1 MSREGQLKINSENLF
16 PIIKKWL
23 YSDKDIFLRE
33 IVANS
38 CDAISKLR
46 RLVSIGEA
54 EEQAEKPRID
64 IVLDKGA
71 RTLAFSDNGIGMTD
85 EEVEKYITQI
95 AFSGAKDF
103 IEQYKDKTDADAGI
117 IGHFGLGFYS
127 AYMVADTVDID
138 TLSYKTGA
146 KAVHWSSDGNAT
158 YEIGEGGRDKV
169 GTTVTLHI
177 SEDAGEFLEEWRLR
191 QIIRRYCGFMPYE
204 IYFSVIDPEKEK
216 EKAETTENTE
226 DSETEAKKPE
236 ETPVNDTEPLWKKA
250 PKDCTK
256 EEYEKFYRDVFND
269 YNPPLFWIHLNVDYP
284 FNLKGILYFPK
295 QTNEMDVVPGEVK
308 LYCNQVYIAD
318 NIKEVV
324 PEFLLLL
331 KGVIDCPDLP
341 LNVSRSFLQNDGDVA
356 KISKHI
362 TKKVADKLC
371 SMFANSREEYE
382 SYWDD
387 IAPFIKF
394 GCIRDEKFYE
404 RMKDALL
411 LKGTDGKY
419 YTVSEYPTGE
429 DKKVYYTSDPDVQSQ
444 YIKLLTAAGKTV
456 VVLNHVI
463 DTHFIT
469 FLEYNLKDYKFQRVD
484 SDIEAGEDGA
494 DETAAE
500 DIVAAAKPYLDEKL
514 TVKAQAL
521 SDASTP
527 AVLLLSE
534 QSRRLKEMVKMYGMS
549 GFNPPDD
556 EYTLILNTTNSAV
569 KKLPSLPDDRRELV
583 SRYVYDLA
591 ALAHKKLS
599 AEELNAF
606 IERSGKLL
614 EMVSGV

>member
-1 MSREGQLKINSENLF
+1 M
-16 PIIKKWL
+16 
-23 YSDKDIFLRE
+23 
-33 IVANS
+33 
-38 CDAISKLR
+38 
-46 RLVSIGEA
+46 
-54 EEQAEKPRID
+54 
-64 IVLDKGA
+64 
-71 RTLAFSDNGIGMTD
+71 
-85 EEVEKYITQI
+85 
-95 AFSGAKDF
+95 
-103 IEQYKDKTDADAGI
+103 
-117 IGHFGLGFYS
+117 
-127 AYMVADTVDID
+127 
-138 TLSYKTGA
+138 
-146 KAVHWSSDGNAT
+146 
-158 YEIGEGGRDKV
+158 
-169 GTTVTLHI
+169 
-177 SEDAGEFLEEWRLR
+177 
-191 QIIRRYCGFMPYE
+191 
-204 IYFSVIDPEKEK
+204 
-216 EKAETTENTE
+216 
-226 DSETEAKKPE
+226 
-236 ETPVNDTEPLWKKA
+236 
-250 PKDCTK
+250 
-256 EEYEKFYRDVFND
+256 
-269 YNPPLFWIHLNVDYP
+269 DYP

-556 EYTLILNTTNSAV
+556 EYTLILNTANSAV

>member
-1 MSREGQLKINSENLF
+1 MSREGQLKISSENLF

-33 IVANS
+33 LVANC

-46 RLVSIGEA
+46 RLASIGEI
-54 EEQAEKPRID
+54 EEPAVKPRID

-71 RTLAFSDNGIGMTD
+71 KTLSFSDNGIGMTE

-103 IEQYKDKTDADAGI
+103 IEQYKDKAQGDAGI

-127 AYMVADTVDID
+127 SYMVADTVDID
-138 TLSYKTGA
+138 TLSYIEGA
-146 KAVHWSSDGNAT
+146 KPVHWSSDGNAT
-158 YEIGEGGRDKV
+158 YEIGEGTRETV

-177 SEDAGEFLEEWRLR
+177 GEDSKDFLEEWRIR
-191 QIIRRYCGFMPYE
+191 QIVRRYCGFMPYE
-204 IYFSVIDPEKEK
+204 IYFEAVDPEKEK
-216 EKAETTENTE
+216 DTGDEGEKAEP
-226 DSETEAKKPE
+226 KPL
-236 ETPVNDTEPLWKKA
+236 NDTEPLWKKA

-256 EEYEKFYRDVFND
+256 EEYERFYRDVFND

-284 FNLKGILYFPK
+284 FNLKGILFFPK
-295 QTNEMDVVPGEVK
+295 QSGTMDVMPGEVK
-308 LYCNQVYIAD
+308 LYCDQVYIAD

-362 TKKVADKLC
+362 TKKVADRLC
-371 SMFANSREEYE
+371 SMFANERSEYE

-404 RMKDALL
+404 RMKDVLL
-411 LKGTDGKY
+411 LKDTDGKY
-419 YTVSEYPTGE
+419 HTISEYPVGE
-429 DKKVYYTSDPDVQSQ
+429 DKKIYYTSDPDVQSQ
-444 YIKLLTAAGKTV
+444 YIRLLTSAGKTV
-456 VVLNHVI
+456 AVLDHVI
-463 DTHFIT
+463 DTHFIS
-469 FLEYNLKDYKFQRVD
+469 FLEFNLKDFKFQRVD
-484 SDIEAGEDGA
+484 SDVEQQEGEGEEGA
-494 DETAAE
+494 ADAV
-500 DIVAAAKPYLDEKL
+500 IAAAKPYLDEKL
-514 TVKAQAL
+514 TLKAQPLA
-521 SDASTP
+521 DASTP

-534 QSRRLKEMVKMYGMS
+534 ESRRMAEMIKMYGMS
-549 GFNPPDD
+549 GFTPPEDQ
-556 EYTLILNTTNSAV
+556 YTLILNTKNPAV
-569 KKLPSLPDDRRELV
+569 KKLPELDEEKRELV
-583 SRYVYDLA
+583 SRYVCDLA
-591 ALAHKKLS
+591 SLSHKKLS
-599 AEELNAF
+599 AEELTAF

-614 EMVSGV
+614 ELVTG

>member
-33 IVANS
+33 LVANC
-38 CDAISKLR
+38 CDAISKR
-46 RLVSIGEA
+46 CRLASIGEIP
-54 EEQAEKPRID
+54 ELEEKPRID

-71 RTLAFSDNGIGMTD
+71 GTLAFSDNGIGMTE
-85 EEVEKYITQI
+85 EEVERYITQI
-95 AFSGAKDF
+95 AFSGARDF
-103 IEQYKDKTDADAGI
+103 IEQYKDKTDAEAGI

-127 AYMVADTVDID
+127 AYMVAGTVDID
-138 TLSYKTGA
+138 TLSYKEGA
-146 KAVHWSSDGNAT
+146 KAVHWSSDGDAT
-158 YEIGEGGRDKV
+158 YEIGEGSRDRV
-169 GTTVTLHI
+169 GTTVTLHLG
-177 SEDAGEFLEEWRLR
+177 EDAKEFLEEWRLR

-204 IYFSVIDPEKEK
+204 IYFSVIDPEKTKDIKPED
-216 EKAETTENTE
+216 AENAGEE
-226 DSETEAKKPE
+226 KKPE
-236 ETPVNDTEPLWKKA
+236 EKPVNDTEPLWKKS

-295 QTNEMDVVPGEVK
+295 QTNTMDVMPGEVK

-331 KGVIDCPDLP
+331 KGVIDCPELP

-356 KISKHI
+356 KISRHI

-371 SMFANSREEYE
+371 SMFANSRGEYE

-411 LKGTDGKY
+411 FKGTDGKY
-419 YTVSEYPTGE
+419 YTLSEYPAGE
-429 DKKVYYTSDPDVQSQ
+429 DKKVYYSTDPDVQSQ

-456 VVLNHVI
+456 VVLGHVI
-463 DTHFIT
+463 DPHFIS

-484 SDIEAGEDGA
+484 SDIETQEDGT
-494 DETAAE
+494 DEAAAE
-500 DIVAAAKPYLDEKL
+500 AIVSAAKPYLDEKL
-514 TVKAQAL
+514 TVRAQAL
-521 SDASTP
+521 PDAATP

-534 QSRRLKEMVKMYGMS
+534 QSRRLREMVKLYGMS

-556 EYTLILNTTNSAV
+556 EYTLLLNSSNAAV
-569 KKLPSLPDDRRELV
+569 KKLPALPDDRRELV
-583 SRYVYDLA
+583 CRYIYDLA

-606 IERSGKLL
+606 IERSGRLL
-614 EMVSGV
+614 EIVSGD